1 MTALYR
7 CLGCGHEWRGKP
19 GPVECPR
26 CLHPY
31 VRWLNYE
38 ALFGGKRGAA

>member
-7 CLGCGHEWRGKP
+7 CLRCSHEWEGKP

-26 CLHPY
+26 CGHLY
-31 VRWLNYE
+31 VKWINYQ
-38 ALFGGKRGAA
+38 GRR